1 MKSET
6 IVLNEERNVS
16 LDACIQP
23 MGGGLKFEKRPAV
36 VVIPGGAYN
45 HLSERE
51 ADPIALFYAAN
62 GYQTF
67 ILRYTL
73 TNKGG
78 WPYPLKD
85 YDAAMD
91 VILKRSE
98 EWHIDTKRIAIIGFS
113 AGGHLA
119 ACAMTMG
126 KFRPSA
132 AILVYP
138 ALLKPIVDL
147 CQEGMPYPLEYIR
160 EDNCPCF
167 IVSARNDNTVE
178 VENTL
183 KLMETLHEKGI
194 SFESHVYAFGGHGF
208 GGAYEFTNNYKVSKR
223 DHDWMDE
230 SLEWLDEMLGK
241 LTAGGFEESDVERG

>member
-1 MKSET
+1 MKSEK

-16 LDACIQP
+16 LDAYIQP
-23 MGGGLKFEKRPAV
+23 LGGGLKFQKRPAV
-36 VVIPGGAYN
+36 LVIPGGAYN

-62 GYQTF
+62 GYQAF

-73 TNKGG
+73 NDKAG
-78 WPYPLKD
+78 WPYPLQD
-85 YDAAMD
+85 YDEAMEMI
-91 VILKRSE
+91 VRRSE
-98 EWHIDTKRIAIIGFS
+98 EWHIDADRIAVIGFS

-119 ACAMTMG
+119 ACGMTLG
-126 KFRPSA
+126 KIRPKA

-167 IVSARNDNTVE
+167 IVSARNDPTVN
-178 VENTL
+178 VKNTL
-183 KLMETLHEKGI
+183 ELMRVLEEKGI
-194 SFESHVYAFGGHGF
+194 SFESHVYAYGGHGF
-208 GGAYEFTNNYKVSKR
+208 GGAYAFTDRYKMSER
-223 DHDWMDE
+223 NHDWMEE

-241 LTAGGFEESDVERG
+241 LTAEGFIEMDVERG